1 MKETESQI
9 KNNNNNMSIIFEAE
23 GVEFPQINKTE
34 LSKWIKSIVKMHGKE
49 TGEIFYLFCD
59 DEKILEVNR
68 EYLNHDFYT
77 DIITFD
83 YSEGNT
89 ISGDILIS
97 LQTVES
103 NSQMYQTDYSEE
115 LHRVIIHGILHL
127 CGLNDL
133 TDEEKTAM
141 RNAEDSALEM
151 LFPNKRIK

>member
-1 MKETESQI
+1 MTVTFQAEDIDFPNIEENKLAEWISKVAQKHKKE
-9 KNNNNNMSIIFEAE
+9 
-23 GVEFPQINKTE
+23 V
-34 LSKWIKSIVKMHGKE
+34 
-49 TGEIFYLFCD
+49 GEISYLFCN
-59 DEKILEVNR
+59 DEKILEINR

-103 NSQMYQTDYSEE
+103 NSQMYKTDFSEE

-127 CGLNDL
+127 CGLKDSSPEEE
-133 TDEEKTAM
+133 TIMRSAEEK
-141 RNAEDSALEM
+141 ALEM
-151 LFPNKRIK
+151 LSFDTSSV